1 MKSCKYIV
9 SLTTIP
15 SRIDNIDKTIESLIG
30 QTLKPDKIIL
40 NIPVKYNLR
49 FTATP
54 DDSVIQEL
62 ENRYGDDLT
71 INYVDYDYG
80 PGTKLMAAIKTNI
93 IDVCSDNEY
102 IVLVDDDHIYE
113 PFMIQYFDNY
123 NRKHC
128 GGKLKAA
135 SFYCYAQSD
144 IVIGQGADGFFIN
157 SNVLSRFEDYYDI
170 IRIYDYIK
178 YHDDYYISHYLHVT
192 NISPFHLRLPYQ
204 EGIYSKHSSWD
215 IDGLV
220 LLQDEHS
227 RMNLNKNVNKILK
240 ELEQQGKFDKFNYAE
255 KIEVNRLSGLTNP
268 TINNNN
274 CQVITTT
281 LSNNRIS
288 ELRKKNISVN
298 LEVNYG
304 FDVTFIEDINADSCV
319 TTTWSHIS
327 TLNMLECFKKSTYE
341 YGIICQDDFF
351 PINNFLQELNKTV
364 DFLPNNW
371 ECLHLCPGF
380 LWGRTFRNRSKIGHL
395 NPEYYMEKSI
405 FDFHESGRFFI
416 NCDTQHY
423 CDHSMWLGGPIAFI
437 VKKTYVSN
445 IIKKYKENVHLG
457 PVTLVQI
464 LDANT
469 FICREPQL
477 GYEEECGGTSSM

>member
-15 SRIDNIDKTIESLIG
+15 SRIDNIDKTIESLIN
-30 QTLKPDKIIL
+30 QTLKPDKIVL

-54 DDSVIQEL
+54 NDSVMQEL

-80 PGTKLMAAIKTNI
+80 PGTKLMGAIKNNI
-93 IDVCSDNEY
+93 IDVRSDNEY

-113 PFMIQYFDNY
+113 PVMIQYFDNY

-157 SNVLSRFEDYYDI
+157 SNVLGRFEDYYDI

-220 LLQDEHS
+220 LLQNEHS
-227 RMNLNKNVNKILK
+227 RTNLNENVNKILK

-255 KIEVNRLSGLTNP
+255 KIGVNQLSGLTNL

-274 CQVITTT
+274 CQLITTT

-288 ELRKKNISVN
+288 ELRKKNISDN
-298 LEVNYG
+298 LEINCG
-304 FDVTFIEDINADSCV
+304 FDVIFIEGISTGSWGKV
-319 TTTWSHIS
+319 EQYVS
-327 TLNMLECFKKSTYE
+327 TLNMLEHFKKSTYE

-364 DFLPNNW
+364 ELLPNDW

-380 LWGRTFRNRSKIGHL
+380 LWGRKFRNRSKIGHL

-405 FDFHESGRFFI
+405 FDYHASGRFFI
-416 NCDTQHY
+416 NCNAQHY
-423 CDHSMWLGGPIAFI
+423 YDHNMWLGGPVAFI
-437 VKKTYVSN
+437 VKKIHVSN
-445 IIKKYKENVHLG
+445 IIKKYKENFDHDDRS
-457 PVTLVQI
+457 LVKI
-464 LDANT
+464 LDDNT

-477 GYEEECGGTSSM
+477 GYEEECGGTSIM